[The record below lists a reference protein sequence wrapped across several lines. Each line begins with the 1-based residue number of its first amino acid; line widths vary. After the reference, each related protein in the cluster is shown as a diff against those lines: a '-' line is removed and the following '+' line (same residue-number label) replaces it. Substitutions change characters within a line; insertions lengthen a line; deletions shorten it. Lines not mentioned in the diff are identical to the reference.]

1 MSTLRGAVKLRWL
14 MQRTSASMTFHR
26 FGLRLAALVLLGPLA
41 ACTTVGVHTSE
52 RTRVDYG
59 PPATLK
65 VCLLVNDGVSPQ
77 RANELIAA
85 VNKEFEPYGINV
97 VVPWT
102 RPWSRPG
109 FQVHSIME
117 ELTTHPLESPCD
129 RLVGLVNRNA
139 GDFLWG
145 LALPEV
151 LGAVD
156 ENTHT
161 HGYVVANYGSVN
173 QIFAQPDEGAV
184 HEFYHLL
191 GCGHELALTH
201 CYHEIA
207 AMKAHIARSAD
218 LFPGREAR
226 GDYLLTRK
234 AVNDVLQA
242 EHGPIVRVCLNEQGA
257 IREPPVLQR
266 SSGDKQLD
274 AAALDLAAKLH
285 YPSTSEKGAPLSGCR
300 LVGLHLN
307 RQGQVSGDS
316 GASQP
321 AAPP

>member
-1 MSTLRGAVKLRWL
+1 MPGE
-14 MQRTSASMTFHR
+14 RTELIDSGGTFHR
-26 FGLRLAALVLLGPLA
+26 LGSRLTLLLLLGLAAG
-41 ACTTVGVHTSE
+41 CTTVGVHTKE

-59 PPATLK
+59 PPATLR
-65 VCLLVNDGVSPQ
+65 VCLLVNEGVAPQ
-77 RANELIAA
+77 RATELIAA

-109 FQVHSIME
+109 FEVSSIMQ
-117 ELTTHPLESPCD
+117 ELTTHPLEPPCD
-129 RLVGLVNRNA
+129 RLVGLVSRNA

-145 LALPEV
+145 LVLPEV

-161 HGYVVANYGSVN
+161 HGYIVANYGSVN

-191 GCGHELALTH
+191 GCEHDLAMTR

-207 AMKAHIARSAD
+207 AMKAQIAHSVE
-218 LFPGREAR
+218 LFPGRD
-226 GDYLLTRK
+226 GHGNFLLTRT
-234 AVNDVLQA
+234 AVNDMLLA
-242 EHGPIVRVCLNEQGA
+242 EHSTIVRVCLNEQGGLSQ
-257 IREPPVLQR
+257 PPVVQH

-274 AAALDLAAKLH
+274 AAALDLASKTH
-285 YPSTSEKGAPLSGCR
+285 YTAAAGEPLSGCR
-300 LVGLHLN
+300 SVGIRMD
-307 RQGQVSGDS
+307 RQGQPTADHE
-316 GASQP
+316 ALP
-321 AAPP
+321 AAAPP